1 MRAVVLRF
9 VPNLLF
15 VSLAWAARAALADG
29 PADNAAQN
37 VRRIPKLGIEL
48 PAETS
53 QKLLEEVD
61 ALEQKIDELR
71 GRNDARTTELLP
83 DVMIYAKAVRDA
95 VKYQEFFDAKEL
107 PVADELLKEGRERAD
122 QLAGGQAP
130 WTTAR
135 GLVVRGYV
143 SKIDGSVQPY
153 GLVIPES
160 YAFAGPQKCRLDIW
174 FHGRGETLSELNF
187 IQGRRKQ
194 IGQFAPRDAIVLH
207 PYGRYCNAFKFAG
220 EVDVLEALD
229 AVKRQYRIDPDRVS
243 VRGFSMGG
251 AACWQFAVHF
261 ADRWFAANPGAGFA
275 ETPEFL
281 KVFQNETLEPTWYE
295 QKLWHWYDCTD
306 WAQNL
311 YQCPTVAYSGELDS
325 QKQAADIMQ
334 QALAK
339 VEIDLVHVIGP
350 ETRHSYHPRAAA
362 EVEQRLDSLGEVGR
376 DRLPPVIRF
385 VTYTLKYNRS
395 GWLTIDGLGEHWR
408 KAEVHAALTDASE
421 VQIETENVTDLS
433 LEMPP
438 GWCPFDVDLP
448 VLLVIDDEE
457 LEGPSPR
464 SDRSYGVQLHQDDDG
479 WHVGARDKP
488 GLRKRHDLQ
497 GPIDDAFMDS
507 FVFVRPTG
515 EAAHEEV
522 GKWATAEFERAVEH
536 WRRHFRGEA
545 RVKND
550 SEVSEEDIAAANLV
564 LWGDPTSNKLLGRI
578 AEKLPI
584 SWNAEQI
591 AVGEE
596 TFDAGKHALVAIY
609 PNPLNPKRYVVLNSS
624 FTFRDFAYL
633 NNARQTPKL
642 PDWAVIELSV
652 PPDSLW
658 PGKVVAADFF
668 DESWRLKPKRSSP
681 RD

>member
-1 MRAVVLRF
+1 MQVVLRT
-9 VPNLLF
+9 LLLCSMF
-15 VSLAWAARAALADG
+15 ATRTALADG
-29 PADNAAQN
+29 PADNTAQN
-37 VRRIPKLGIEL
+37 VRRVPKLGMEV

-53 QKLLEEVD
+53 QKLLKE
-61 ALEQKIDELR
+61 AGSLASKIDMLR
-71 GRNDARTTELLP
+71 SRNDRRTTELLP
-83 DVMIYAKAVRDA
+83 DLMIYAKAVRDA
-95 VKYQEFFDAKEL
+95 VEYQEFFNEKEL
-107 PVADELLKEGRERAD
+107 AVAEELLKEGHERAD
-122 QLAGGQAP
+122 QLAAGNAP
-130 WTTAR
+130 WITAH

-153 GLVIPES
+153 GLVVPES
-160 YAFAGPQKCRLDIW
+160 YAFQGQHKSRLDIW

-194 IGQFAPRDAIVLH
+194 VGQFAPRDAFVLH

-229 AVKRQYRIDPDRVS
+229 AVERHYRIDRDQTS

-251 AACWQFAVHF
+251 AACWQFAVHY

-281 KVFQNETLEPTWYE
+281 KVFQKETLEPTWYE

-334 QALAK
+334 LALAK
-339 VEIDLVHVIGP
+339 IDIDLIHVIGP

-362 EVEQRLDSLGEVGR
+362 EVEERLDSLAEIGR

-395 GWLTIDGLGEHWR
+395 GWVTVDGMGEHWR
-408 KAEVHAALTDASE
+408 RAEIHAALTDASE
-421 VQIETENVTDLS
+421 VEIETDNVTDLS
-433 LEMPP
+433 LDMPP
-438 GWCPFDVDLP
+438 GWCPFDVDVP
-448 VLLVIDDEE
+448 VVLLIDEE
-457 LEGPSPR
+457 EIEGPSPR
-464 SDRSYGVQLHQDDDG
+464 SDRSFSVQLHQDDDG
-479 WHVGARDKP
+479 WHLGGRTKP

-522 GKWATAEFERAVEH
+522 GRWAAAELDRAIEH

-545 RVKND
+545 RVKD
-550 SEVSEEDIAAANLV
+550 DTDVSDEDIAGANLV
-564 LWGDPTSNKLLGRI
+564 LWGDPASNKLLGRI

-584 SWNAEQI
+584 AWNAEKI
-591 AVGEE
+591 TAGEE
-596 TFDAGKHALVAIY
+596 AFDADKHALIAIY

-633 NNARQTPKL
+633 NNARQVAKL
-642 PDWAVIELSV
+642 PDWAVIDLSV
-652 PPDSLW
+652 PPDALW